1 MVSFF
6 NDFIDLICFKSLH
19 PTWTNSYEQNK
30 YYHLHIEWWISN
42 LAGVIWLRST
52 CMQKNQEGFLRWKK
66 LELSPPW
73 ISLKTDLNHNDP
85 MLHGII
91 LPLLWASSPKQLV
104 KSMWDRRAAHKFAL
118 DQQGEGCSRR
128 GHLGILS
135 VLVLAFTLASSV
147 FTAVVF
153 KIGPFI
159 LKDPKDLFKRNKRV
173 VQPLLKD
180 CFLCYRHAASFGS
193 PGPS

>member
-1 MVSFF
+1 M
-6 NDFIDLICFKSLH
+6 
-19 PTWTNSYEQNK
+19 
-30 YYHLHIEWWISN
+30 
-42 LAGVIWLRST
+42 
-52 CMQKNQEGFLRWKK
+52 
-66 LELSPPW
+66 
-73 ISLKTDLNHNDP
+73 
-85 MLHGII
+85 
-91 LPLLWASSPKQLV
+91 
-104 KSMWDRRAAHKFAL
+104 
-118 DQQGEGCSRR
+118 
-128 GHLGILS
+128 
-135 VLVLAFTLASSV
+135 LVLAFTLASSV